1 MKTITIIFAAIA
13 LAVPATGLA
22 DNGGGNNGGAGQ
34 LRALA
39 NQLKARVNECKH
51 AKSPA
56 ARKECVKHLVS
67 FLQDAKGK
75 VDAVEQTIKEKC
87 SSTPTP
93 TAGSTT
99 GAPVRDR
106 CARAQQLIDRLEKV
120 KARIDQLIAKFQ
132 QGKGVGTSSKD
143 SPSGSSD
150 DPNIAAIESALG
162 SLGP

>member
-1 MKTITIIFAAIA
+1 MKTITIMFAAVA
-13 LAVPATGLA
+13 LAIPAAGLA
-22 DNGGGNNGGAGQ
+22 DNGGGNDTGAGQ
-34 LRALA
+34 LRGLA

-51 AKSPA
+51 APSPA

-67 FLQDAKGK
+67 FLQDVKQK
-75 VDAVEQTIKEKC
+75 IDAVEQTIKEKC
-87 SSTPTP
+87 SSTPTS
-93 TAGSTT
+93 GSTT
-99 GAPVRDR
+99 GAPVRNP
-106 CARAQQLIDRLEKV
+106 CARAQQLVDRLEKV

-132 QGKGVGTSSKD
+132 QGKGVGSSGKD